1 MHFQFAPWMAYH
13 PQNLVHIEDVSA
25 QAEGYQL
32 AVEFLNPTWFEGKH
46 AAATLDFERHRGL
59 VNVVIDAPADLPN
72 TIRSVWEVTHPDL
85 AIVRLH
91 GRNQVPGT

>member
-13 PQNLVHIEDVSA
+13 PQNLVHIEECQRRLKAISWPWS
-25 QAEGYQL
+25 
-32 AVEFLNPTWFEGKH
+32 FLNPTWFEGKH